1 MVCYAWKGRIRDG
14 QLAEYRRRHDALW
27 PEMKQVLDAAGI
39 RDGELLFGYYE
50 CAQGIAHAA
59 AVQAASP
66 IVAKWNEYIADILD
80 LAIQSDG
87 AQAGWPQPGVFLRRR
102 IGSCPSSRQYTK
114 PNRLVVH
121 HTAGLVVI
129 SQALGLIQEYSPH

>member
-1 MVCYAWKGRIRDG
+1 MVCYAWKDRIRDG

-39 RDGELLFGYYE
+39 RNYTIWTDGELLFGYYG

-66 IVAKWNEYIADILD
+66 VVAKWNEYIADILD

-87 AQAGWPQPGVFLRRR
+87 AQDGLNQVFFFDGV
-102 IGSCPSSRQYTK
+102 
-114 PNRLVVH
+114 
-121 HTAGLVVI
+121 
-129 SQALGLIQEYSPH
+129 